1 MGRSSDYLYFQ
12 IRKLKFR
19 EVIQLPKVTQL
30 GMAGAASPRTLGSG
44 PSWFLLPWPEHR
56 IPPPPTFTSQAAERA
71 QALESHLPR
80 PKSPCLPS
88 NLSANP
94 IAVPAPGVLGRPLT
108 RHTDYV
114 ALGQIPHPWA
124 WGSFTCWQLSGTGPS
139 WSWTQDL
146 HPPRKTPPQ
155 TPGSISGAPTV
166 YLALCRLGLGQ
177 FLAATEASGATQ
189 RASTAIYKGGLP

>member
-12 IRKLKFR
+12 TRKLKFR
-19 EVIQLPKVTQL
+19 EVLQLPKVTQL

-44 PSWFLLPWPEHR
+44 PSWALLPWPENR

-88 NLSANP
+88 RLSANP
-94 IAVPAPGVLGRPLT
+94 VAMPAPGVLGRPLT

-114 ALGQIPHPWA
+114 ALGQRPQPLGVGLLHLLA
-124 WGSFTCWQLSGTGPS
+124 ALRNRSQLEPDTGP
-139 WSWTQDL
+139 
-146 HPPRKTPPQ
+146 
-155 TPGSISGAPTV
+155 
-166 YLALCRLGLGQ
+166 
-177 FLAATEASGATQ
+177 AATREDTASNTWEHFWSAYCVP
-189 RASTAIYKGGLP
+189 RPL